1 MVNKLLTLK
10 RKSLRFGVLP
20 LSSPTSPSVVQEA
33 KTFLESE
40 GHKVELL
47 LDPSNDYGGQSHL
60 FASDTA
66 DARARALQSALC
78 SDEFDLILAAR
89 GGYGAIEVLP
99 KLDLSAISNSSKP
112 LCGFS
117 DASTILAALF
127 QVCGKPAIH
136 GPNLSSFR
144 SEVDIELKRSN
155 LAALIKLLSE
165 ERKLLFGSAELSP
178 IRPGDAQGVLLGG
191 NLSAIV
197 ALTGTKWAPKFN
209 QRIFFFEEV
218 GEAPFRLH
226 RMLTQLKMSGA
237 FDGLRGVLIGDIS
250 SCVHNRGAA
259 PDSQTVIEDVL
270 GELGVPI
277 YCGAGFGHGAK
288 NRAVPVGLAARL
300 SDNGLELL

>member
-10 RKSLRFGVLP
+10 RKSLRLGVLP
-20 LSSPTSPSVVQEA
+20 LSSPTSPAVVQEA

-60 FASDTA
+60 FASDSAVT
-66 DARARALQSALC
+66 RAKALQGALC

-99 KLDLSAISNSSKP
+99 ELDLSAISNSSKA

-117 DASTILAALF
+117 DASTLLTALY
-127 QVCGKPAIH
+127 QGCGKSSIH

-144 SEVDIELKRSN
+144 SEVDLELKRDN
-155 LAALIKLLSE
+155 LAALLGLLSG
-165 ERKLLFGSAELSP
+165 ERELLFGAAELTP
-178 IRPGDAQGVLLGG
+178 IRAGDAQGVLLGG

-197 ALTGTKWAPKFN
+197 ALTGTRWAPKFN
-209 QRIFFFEEV
+209 QKIFFFEEV

-237 FDGLRGVLIGDIS
+237 FEGLSGVLVGDIS

-259 PDSQTVIEDVL
+259 PDSQTVIENVL
-270 GELGVPI
+270 GDLGAPI
-277 YCGAGFGHGAK
+277 YCGAGFGHGAI
-288 NRAVPVGLAARL
+288 NRAVPVGLSARL